1 MTPLDKS
8 LKRALRIDGRDYVIT
23 LTPDALKLTAK
34 GHRIGV
40 ELKWADLISGESALA
55 VALNASLGKFAEDTK
70 PVPRTAAEPPSRPI
84 DVKTSA
90 YALLTVKKR
99 VVKRA
104 ARQGKKPIRSGN
116 AGAAL
121 PKRRTSELKST

>member
-40 ELKWADLISGESALA
+40 DLKWADLISGESALA
-55 VALNASLGKFAEDTK
+55 VALHASLGKFQDDIK
-70 PVPRTAAEPPSRPI
+70 PVARTAAGASARPI
-84 DVKTSA
+84 SVKTSA
-90 YALLTVKKR
+90 HASRAGKKR
-99 VVKRA
+99 VA
-104 ARQGKKPIRSGN
+104 QPAGRQRK
-116 AGAAL
+116 
-121 PKRRTSELKST
+121 